1 MAPELAIAYVA
12 GWGPSLAVSGLH
24 FYLQRKRYES
34 ASYKMVQE
42 NLRHLN
48 FSWSDTESSI
58 QVWTEESTWKDRE
71 TSRRTIFML
80 AAFSFFLSWA
90 GMFFHL
96 IIIFSL
102 HVFAVSRLEKAVFS
116 SELSQR
122 ALSTSEIQAVLSD
135 LKDRGLIKI

>member
-12 GWGPSLAVSGLH
+12 GWAPSLAVSGLH
-24 FYLQRKRYES
+24 LYLQRKRYQS
-34 ASYKMVQE
+34 VSYKTVQS
-42 NLRHLN
+42 NLRQVNL
-48 FSWSDTESSI
+48 SWSDTESDLH
-58 QVWTEESTWKDRE
+58 VWSEESSLKDRE
-71 TSRRTIFML
+71 SSRRTIFTL

-96 IIIFSL
+96 IVIFSL

-116 SELSQR
+116 SKLSQR
-122 ALSTSEIQAVLSD
+122 PLSAREAQAVLSD

>member
-12 GWGPSLAVSGLH
+12 GWAPSLAVSGLH
-24 FYLQRKRYES
+24 LYLQRRRYNS
-34 ASYKMVQE
+34 DSYKMVQE
-42 NLRHLN
+42 NLRHLGL
-48 FSWSDTESSI
+48 SWSDTESSI
-58 QVWTEESTWKDRE
+58 QAWSEDSSFKDLE
-71 TSRRTIFML
+71 ASRRTIFML

-96 IIIFSL
+96 IVIFSL

-116 SELSQR
+116 SKLSQR
-122 ALSTSEIQAVLSD
+122 PLSAREAQAVLSD